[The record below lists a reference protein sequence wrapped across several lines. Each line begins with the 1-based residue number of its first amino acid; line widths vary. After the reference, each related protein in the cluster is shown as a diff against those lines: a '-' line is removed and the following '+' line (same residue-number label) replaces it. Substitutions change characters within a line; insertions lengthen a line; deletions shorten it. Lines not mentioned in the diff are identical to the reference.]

1 MKKVLTIA
9 GSDPSGGAGI
19 QADLKTIAAH
29 RLYGMSVITSL
40 TAQNTCGV
48 YGILNIP
55 PEFVASQ
62 IDCVFGDIRPD
73 SVKIGM
79 VSECDIINIIADKL
93 EEYDAKNIVADT
105 VMVSTSGCRLLSE
118 DAVDTLSKRLF
129 QLADIVTPNL
139 PEAEVLS
146 GISIKSKDDM
156 QKAAVIISKNFGG
169 AVLNKGGHLEDS
181 ADDLLFENYSF
192 EWLSLPRIDNP
203 NTHGTGCTLS
213 SAIACGLAEG
223 LSVSDSVKRAKKY
236 VNGAIADR
244 LDLGRGRGPLNHMY

>member
-62 IDCVFGDIRPD
+62 IDCIFDDIRPD

-79 VSECDIINIIADKL
+79 VSKCDIINIIADKL
-93 EEYDAKNIVADT
+93 EEYDTKNIVADT

-129 QLADIVTPNL
+129 PLADIVTPNL

-146 GISIKSKDDM
+146 GISIKSKEDM

-169 AVLNKGGHLEDS
+169 AVLIKGGHLADS
-181 ADDLLFENYSF
+181 ADDLLFENDSF

-244 LDLGRGRGPLNHMY
+244 LNLGRGRGPLNHMY